1 MGFIVRFL
9 FMIAVVVLGVVS
21 MWTTYVSLH
30 DSILPEP
37 VVSIPLWDGTLW
49 KCSVMALGMSVAIG
63 IMLFAL
69 KVAVIGEHKRL
80 NILGVLGMTIVA
92 FISISFNL
100 DVLYRTADRDFF
112 LRYSNDTMRSAYE
125 TYLAEV
131 TKSLT
136 EKRTELLRQLAKQE
150 GELDAEVKGLRKA
163 PAGYGTNAKEED
175 YKLTLLQK
183 TTQVELDAVEQA
195 IKTKEQADVILNSTQ
210 PASVDDID
218 KMQQQLRVVCKD
230 LAGPSGVM
238 LPSVVRLES
247 PLFAVFSKIFDL
259 KSIGLKEV
267 FLVIIAFLMDLGD
280 IIGYTLV
287 PNRKRKPEREPEYEP
302 LLPVSALR
310 PLPSPEMASP
320 PALVEIPSARDSAS
334 SGGEGTKA
342 ANDKGASQT
351 GNDRN
356 QRFRIRPR

>member
-1 MGFIVRFL
+1 MGVLVRFL
-9 FMIAVVVLGVVS
+9 FMIAVVVLGIVS
-21 MWTTYVSLH
+21 IWTTYVSLH

-37 VVSIPLWDGTLW
+37 VVDIPLWDGMIW
-49 KCSVMALGMSVAIG
+49 KCSIMALGMSVAIG

-80 NILGVLGMTIVA
+80 SIVGVIGMTIVA

-112 LRYSNDTMRSAYE
+112 LRYSNDTMRSVYE
-125 TYLAEV
+125 GYLAEV
-131 TKSLT
+131 TTSLT
-136 EKRTELLRQLAKQE
+136 GKRTELLRQLAKQE

-163 PAGYGTNAKEED
+163 PAGYGQHAKEED

-195 IKTKEQADVILNSTQ
+195 IKTKEQADEVLNGTQ
-210 PASVDDID
+210 PANIEDID
-218 KMQQQLRVVCKD
+218 RMQQQLRVICKD

-238 LPSVVRLES
+238 LPNVVRLES

-259 KSIGLKEV
+259 KSLGLKEV

-287 PNRKRKPEREPEYEP
+287 PNRKRKPAPEEDYEP
-302 LLPVSALR
+302 LLPLSTLR
-310 PLPSPEMASP
+310 PLPGPETAGP
-320 PALVEIPSARDSAS
+320 PALVEIPSIPNAKTPVPEDTNDARAFL
-334 SGGEGTKA
+334 
-342 ANDKGASQT
+342 ANDE
-351 GNDRN
+351 RR

>member
-1 MGFIVRFL
+1 
-9 FMIAVVVLGVVS
+9 MIAVVVLGIVS

-37 VVSIPLWDGTLW
+37 VVNIPLWDGTLW

-69 KVAVIGEHKRL
+69 KVAVIGGQKRL
-80 NILGVLGMTIVA
+80 NILGVVGMTIVA

-112 LRYSNDTMRSAYE
+112 LRYSNDTMRAVYE
-125 TYLAEV
+125 GYLAEV
-131 TKSLT
+131 TTSLT

-163 PAGYGTNAKEED
+163 PAGYGQYAKQED

-195 IKTKEQADVILNSTQ
+195 IKVKEQADEVLNGTQ
-210 PASVDDID
+210 PANIEDID
-218 KMQQQLRVVCKD
+218 RMQQQLRVICKD

-247 PLFAVFSKIFDL
+247 PLFAVFSKIFDW
-259 KSIGLKEV
+259 KSLGLKEV

-287 PNRKRKPEREPEYEP
+287 PNRKRKPAPEEDYEP
-302 LLPVSALR
+302 LLPISTLR
-310 PLPSPEMASP
+310 PLPGPETVGP
-320 PALVEIPSARDSAS
+320 PALVEIPSARDVKTP
-334 SGGEGTKA
+334 GPEEHKA
-342 ANDKGASQT
+342 ANDKGVSSS
-351 GNDRN
+351 GGERG